1 MATKYGFN
9 VYAGQGAID
18 WNQVVANGGKDFA
31 LIRAG
36 FDDGTVGWV
45 DSRWIYNASECN
57 RLNFPIGAWW
67 FCYAY
72 TRQAAYAN
80 GVAAARAVLDN
91 NITLT
96 YPLYYD
102 LEDATFDEWRN
113 HGVTPTTA
121 LVHDVVAAWC
131 NGVASK
137 GITPGLYF
145 NWNTY
150 STWSFQTLLANNPSW
165 SHWIAQWSSTAP
177 SWETWDFWQY
187 SSGDLS
193 TNMIPGIQYSVD
205 LDVMADGYVPPTPPT
220 PPGPYP
226 TPTLSN
232 MPIWLYLKPH
242 IH

>member
-9 VYAGQGAID
+9 CFAGNGAID
-18 WNQVVANGGKDFA
+18 WNQVVSQSGKEFA

-57 RLNFPIGAWW
+57 RLNFPIGSWW

-96 YPLYYD
+96 YPIYYD
-102 LEDATFDEWRN
+102 VEDATFIEWAN

-121 LVHDVVAAWC
+121 LVHEVIAAWC
-131 NGVASK
+131 NGVASQ
-137 GITPGLYF
+137 GLTPGLYF
-145 NWNTY
+145 NWGTY
-150 STWSFQTLLANNPSW
+150 SAYDFQTLLANNPSW

-177 SWETWDFWQY
+177 NWETWDFWQY
-187 SSGDLS
+187 SSGDHDP
-193 TNMIPGIQYSVD
+193 NYIPGISNTVD
-205 LDVMADGYVPPTPPT
+205 FDIMRDGYVPPTPP
-220 PPGPYP
+220 GPHP
-226 TPTLSN
+226 TPSFSK
-232 MPIWLYLKPH
+232 MPIWFLKPPRSF
-242 IH
+242 